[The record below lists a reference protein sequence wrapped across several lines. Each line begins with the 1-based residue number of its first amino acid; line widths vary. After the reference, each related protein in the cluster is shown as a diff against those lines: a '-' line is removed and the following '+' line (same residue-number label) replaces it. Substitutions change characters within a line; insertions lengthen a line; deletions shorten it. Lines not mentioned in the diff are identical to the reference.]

1 MTDLEEAKQ
10 ALLNAFPNS
19 FINGN
24 NEFIAERSSNQYFLL
39 NDCKSPIDID
49 CKVLEWLS
57 RAASKGQPYSQEW
70 RNIKFREFIRSGINS
85 FLETDFSE
93 RDMEVIYQYLG
104 NAINHNKTI
113 RFVESEYDFTVL
125 LEEGD
130 KE

>member
-19 FINGN
+19 FINEH
-24 NEFIAERSSNQYFLL
+24 NEFIAEIRSNSYFLL
-39 NDCKSPIDID
+39 NNCKSPIDID

-57 RAASKGQPYSQEW
+57 RPASKGQPYSQEW
-70 RNIKFREFIRSGINS
+70 RNRKFREFIRNGINS

-93 RDMEVIYQYLG
+93 RDMEEIYQYLG

-113 RFVESEYDFTVL
+113 RFIESGYDFTVL
-125 LEEGD
+125 LEGGKNE
-130 KE
+130 

>member
-19 FINGN
+19 FINEH
-24 NEFIAERSSNQYFLL
+24 NEFIAEIRSNSYFSL
-39 NDCKSPIDID
+39 NNCKSPIDID

-57 RAASKGQPYSQEW
+57 RPASKGQPYSQEW
-70 RNIKFREFIRSGINS
+70 RNRKFREFIRSGINS

-93 RDMEVIYQYLG
+93 RDMEEIYQYLG

-113 RFVESEYDFTVL
+113 RFIESEYDFTVL
-125 LEEGD
+125 LEEGE
-130 KE
+130 KK

>member
-19 FINGN
+19 FINEH
-24 NEFIAERSSNQYFLL
+24 NEFIAEIRSNQYFSL
-39 NDCKSPIDID
+39 NNCKTPIDIE

-57 RAASKGQPYSQEW
+57 RPASKGQPYSQEW
-70 RNIKFREFIRSGINS
+70 RNRKFQEFIRNGINS

-93 RDMEVIYQYLG
+93 RDMEEIYQYLG
-104 NAINHNKTI
+104 NAINHSKTV
-113 RFVESEYDFTVL
+113 RFIESKYDFTVL
-125 LEEGD
+125 LEEGE